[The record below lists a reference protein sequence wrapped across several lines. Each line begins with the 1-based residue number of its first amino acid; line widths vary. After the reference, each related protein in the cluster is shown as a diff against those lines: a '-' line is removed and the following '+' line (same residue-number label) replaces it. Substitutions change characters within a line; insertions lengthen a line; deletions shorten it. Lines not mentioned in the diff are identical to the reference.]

1 MMTGLT
7 ALLKFREWPIFY
19 KIMVSIMIV
28 VALTLGIAT
37 FVHAGILRARVQ
49 EEVGAKVVALADGRV
64 GYIADALVEK
74 LALLR
79 TMALDASLILETQLA
94 NGNYSGSATEIESAL
109 LEIDSQ
115 WRTANDDSEL
125 IQASINPGLN
135 RATARLVAYARTSPA
150 HGEIFITDRYGG
162 LVAATRR
169 TTDYYQADEA
179 WWQVTYDTGLGAFY
193 IGQPVYDESA
203 GYVALSVAVPLRSPQ
218 DGTTIGVLRSTVNID
233 FLSTAFET
241 LGEGQMSVTLVNE
254 EGLILADSD
263 SRRVGQTVSAGW
275 LVDLTRVG
283 ALWFEGRDADGK
295 GLVIGR
301 ASLDDALIS
310 DASIAKAIYRLNWY
324 LLVYQP
330 QTEAYT
336 RIRGGTWTMAGV
348 LALLLLLAAA
358 AAWWLARSLS
368 TPVVLLRAA
377 MRRWLDG
384 DRSQR
389 AQSYWPDETSELAET
404 FNVMATNVQEM
415 DAVLSRRA
423 SEREREERRRARE
436 LEATTAV
443 GELASVA
450 ADVMSLAQGV
460 VDLLRERFGLYY
472 AGLFMLDDAGK
483 WLVLHAGSGDPAL
496 PMLAQDYRA
505 AVGEWIVGRC
515 VAEGK
520 TTLARDTDV
529 DRARLFDRA
538 WLPATSA
545 AVAMP
550 LRSRGRVFG
559 AIEVHSDQ
567 PEGLDAESAV
577 VLQTIADQVAVAIDG
592 VQLYAERQEATES
605 LQRSYSAVTREA
617 WEALLSGR
625 TAGPEGYQAETRRI
639 MPLPAAPP
647 ETWHPTARAAW
658 SEGRVVVDET
668 AADQPS
674 DGTTPFL
681 ALPIRLRDEVLGV
694 VDVSKRGDAGEWKPE
709 EIAQLEQLV
718 GQLGLTLEV
727 SRFYQES
734 RRAAAREQLLREV
747 SERIRVAVD
756 VDTVMRIA
764 AQEVGAVLKR
774 PVFVYL
780 ENETGQQ
787 ISATATPAATPE
799 TREHE

>member
-7 ALLKFREWPIFY
+7 ALLKFREWPVFY

-37 FVHAGILRARVQ
+37 FVHASILRARVE

-64 GYIADALVEK
+64 GFIADALIEK

-94 NGNYSGSATEIESAL
+94 NGNYSGSAAEIESAL

-115 WRTANDDSEL
+115 WLTATDDSEL
-125 IQASINPGLN
+125 VQARINPGLN
-135 RATARLVAYARTSPA
+135 QATARLMTYARTSPA

-169 TTDYYQADEA
+169 TTDYYQADEE
-179 WWQVTYDTGLGAFY
+179 WWQAAYDTGLGAFY

-203 GYVALSVAVPLRSPQ
+203 GYIAIPVAVPLRSSQ
-218 DGTTIGVLRSTVNID
+218 DDTVIGVLRSTVNID

-241 LGEGQMSVTLVNE
+241 FGEGQLGVTLINK

-263 SRRVGQTVSAGW
+263 PQRVGQTTSASW
-275 LVDLTRVG
+275 LVNLARVG
-283 ALWFEGRDADGK
+283 ALWFEGSDADGK
-295 GLVIGR
+295 GLVIAR
-301 ASLDDALIS
+301 AALDDAFIS
-310 DASIAKAIYRLNWY
+310 EASVAKAIYRLNWH
-324 LLVYQP
+324 LFVYQT

-348 LALLLLLAAA
+348 LALLLLLAGV
-358 AAWWLARSLS
+358 AAWWVARSLS
-368 TPVVLLRAA
+368 RPLIQLRTV
-377 MRRWLDG
+377 MHRWLDG

-389 AQSYWPDETSELAET
+389 AQSYWPDETGALAET
-404 FNVMATNVQEM
+404 FNAMAVNIQEM
-415 DAVLSRRA
+415 EEDLGRRA
-423 SEREREERRRARE
+423 AEREREERRRARE
-436 LEATTAV
+436 LETTTAV
-443 GELASVA
+443 GDVASVA
-450 ADVMSLAQGV
+450 ADMASLAQGV
-460 VDLLRERFGLYY
+460 VDLLRERFRLYY
-472 AGLFMLDDAGK
+472 AGLFLLDDAGK
-483 WLVLHAGSGDPAL
+483 WLVLHAGSGDPASH
-496 PMLAQDYRA
+496 MLAQDYRA
-505 AVGEWIVGRC
+505 ALGEWIVGRC
-515 VAEGK
+515 VAEGR
-520 TTLARDTDV
+520 TTLAQDTDT
-529 DRARLFDRA
+529 DSALLFDRTR
-538 WLPATSA
+538 LPATRV

-567 PEGLDAESAV
+567 AEGLDAESAV

-592 VQLYAERQEATES
+592 VQLYAERQEAMES

-617 WEALLSGR
+617 WEALLAGR
-625 TAGPEGYQAETRRI
+625 GAGPEGYQAETRRI
-639 MPLPAAPP
+639 VPLAAASP
-647 ETWHPTARAAW
+647 ETWQPAARAAW
-658 SEGRVVVDET
+658 SEGRMVVDET
-668 AADQPS
+668 AADQAPEGAAPS
-674 DGTTPFL
+674 L
-681 ALPIRLRDEVLGV
+681 ALPIRLRDEILGV
-694 VDVSKRGDAGEWKPE
+694 VDVSKRGDAGEWKPD

-718 GQLGLTLEV
+718 GQIGLTLEV

-747 SERIRVAVD
+747 SERIRAAVD

-780 ENETGQQ
+780 ENEADDEGRN
-787 ISATATPAATPE
+787 IDG
-799 TREHE
+799 